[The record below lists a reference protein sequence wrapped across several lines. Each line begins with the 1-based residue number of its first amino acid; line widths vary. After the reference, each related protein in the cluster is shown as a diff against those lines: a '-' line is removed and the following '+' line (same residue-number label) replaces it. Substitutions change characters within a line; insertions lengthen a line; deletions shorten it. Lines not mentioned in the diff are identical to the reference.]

1 MAVMA
6 AKPPGCAQRS
16 VVAGERGLRGRN
28 GAMEAPPEAPPRSG
42 CAALAEEANQLRDV
56 GDGGEAARRVRGKV
70 PGRIKLVLAP
80 QLTVVLIRLN

>member
-1 MAVMA
+1 MGTTDSSIGTNSSIGTA
-6 AKPPGCAQRS
+6 ASDTRVHRPIREPEGRRDQS
-16 VVAGERGLRGRN
+16 VQTLPKEAG
-28 GAMEAPPEAPPRSG
+28 
-42 CAALAEEANQLRDV
+42 QLRDV